1 MEKLENQQPVEIFD
15 IKRQMVEKLDEKSVE
30 DLQTKLLVPINA
42 GSPIPNIMNNNWITS
57 SNYDRIAI
65 SFSAYLRFPYF
76 LKQLENWVDQYWR
89 VIYEC
94 SKTRINSLN
103 AYLFIIKQAF
113 IKDWKYF
120 FYTSDGQILTANKSD
135 FDANGINAQSLEFY
149 WNQWDSGDVR
159 WKAWKSVYT
168 DWLKA
173 IAGGDWFIHF
183 HEIESWKNKL
193 DIPWDNIFQIETSSI
208 MISNWWSLQKY
219 KIANNWSYK
228 QLETFNIDYKWITQ
242 MVVDNNRN
250 FIFIVNETDEW
261 SVLHIILYDD
271 FVDKHEIN
279 EVYSI
284 KNVKEICWFW
294 RENWMICLMNDDSL
308 WYYRHTF
315 SKFRSKFFQ
324 TKEDWTPWGK
334 LIYPKEQE
342 VIVISDSG
350 KNKLLESLGN
360 WDISIEIDE
369 DEIIDEGSKLD
380 KDLENKIW
388 ELPIKIWEDTYTLR
402 QLFEDANDESSI
414 TKVSEILWRIKR
426 NPEISKVPWII
437 RNIEKEIN
445 DKKNKIVL
453 ASLYSELWEITT
465 EVSWVS
471 DLATLITIKEKLKS
485 IQKKRRNI
493 AAWVVEKD
501 KELKELLEIV
511 NQKIKD
517 YQEAHKEELEQEIED
532 NLVRIKEILD
542 DIDNAI
548 DVSSIIESEIYKTT
562 YDMIYNLEP
571 SLQSTYKK
579 KLNDL
584 ILARKKTI
592 GDIRKQEKE
601 QEQQIIERNKNEIL
615 ENIELIRDILE
626 DIDDIVAVEQYE
638 QNDAL
643 VQKVREQ
650 LSQIPSA
657 EAQKMELKMQNIFR
671 ERIFSLRFKGFE
683 TKWVIQN
690 LDSYGID
697 TALYYNEDGTESVER
712 KIEWKE
718 KPNWIISLVVKLVNW
733 ETHEYDKSLYLKDF
747 EKYWS
752 LAIWDKWIKFDMTE
766 EEFAKFSRSLSKWK
780 KVWKE
785 EIKWLLQKIMNETDV
800 DKKQQLQQQLKEKKA
815 YYKDA
820 RYAELL
826 INRLIKQ
833 QKLNPRSKVPPFDPD
848 YIVLDEEKEILKELS
863 ARLVDQKHNS
873 WIEILEWWPWL
884 WKTVMC
890 EFLAQVTNREI
901 IRVQC
906 SKMDPSDMFFS
917 PTLKKWETSREPAD
931 WIKLMQKPGTIILFD
946 EIDKLNDQCFER
958 LHSLFDRSRSVY
970 DPQLWKFKANPDC
983 LFLWTRNSYDRLS
996 NPIISRWRILQINYP
1011 GELNESYKISKYAD
1025 NPILKKLS
1033 YEEFVALYEKYII
1046 RQESVPTNAQEKNI
1060 YNLII
1065 NIKHLLDIFTE
1076 LRKQYDSDDPFI
1088 YELSYRDAR
1097 QIFVDYNWWVD
1108 FKKALENVLIPKA
1121 RAAVVDKDDKATQEE
1136 MVQRAID
1143 IEMG

>member
-1 MEKLENQQPVEIFD
+1 MSDLNTPGNWWEKIQQVEFESLYTGLREIDDVSQLQSKLTIEEGSVNAQIPLFKSFGFYTNAD
-15 IKRQMVEKLDEKSVE
+15 LDPLRNKSSKEKQNFKIMFPGFWTSGEYLDHKKIKWDLFKIKKCIGNNSV
-30 DLQTKLLVPINA
+30 
-42 GSPIPNIMNNNWITS
+42 
-57 SNYDRIAI
+57 
-65 SFSAYLRFPYF
+65 
-76 LKQLENWVDQYWR
+76 
-89 VIYEC
+89 
-94 SKTRINSLN
+94 
-103 AYLFIIKQAF
+103 YLFISDLWYVFSVQKEEFDTVWFMAESLKMIQEPQWQLSWVFNFSSNNWKVEYYLNWVLEWTLDGSCF
-113 IKDWKYF
+113 TCITWDISESFVYVWHKSYIYKSVFRKIKDNVTKKDMLIHD
-120 FYTSDGQILTANKSD
+120 DGEGIDLELWEIKKLALDPQQNLLFVVSENEEWISSLHILDHKKLFNSSEAVV
-135 FDANGINAQSLEFY
+135 Q
-149 WNQWDSGDVR
+149 
-159 WKAWKSVYT
+159 
-168 DWLKA
+168 
-173 IAGGDWFIHF
+173 
-183 HEIESWKNKL
+183 EIKT
-193 DIPWDNIFQIETSSI
+193 IEG
-208 MISNWWSLQKY
+208 
-219 KIANNWSYK
+219 
-228 QLETFNIDYKWITQ
+228 
-242 MVVDNNRN
+242 VVDIN
-250 FIFIVNETDEW
+250 
-261 SVLHIILYDD
+261 IL
-271 FVDKHEIN
+271 
-279 EVYSI
+279 S
-284 KNVKEICWFW
+284 
-294 RENWMICLMNDDSL
+294 
-308 WYYRHTF
+308 
-315 SKFRSKFFQ
+315 
-324 TKEDWTPWGK
+324 
-334 LIYPKEQE
+334 
-342 VIVISDSG
+342 
-350 KNKLLESLGN
+350 N
-360 WDISIEIDE
+360 WDIILSKSNETT
-369 DEIIDEGSKLD
+369 EIINTNLNTLQSIDWWSFEMKKIKVNKATNQTKKHVLDALWWFTLSLDSEGISNEWNEQDREIIKQLREKPVDTTWKTLIELFDEAETEEDIKLV
-380 KDLENKIW
+380 
-388 ELPIKIWEDTYTLR
+388 Y
-402 QLFEDANDESSI
+402 DALHQIEE
-414 TKVSEILWRIKR
+414 KF
-426 NPEISKVPWII
+426 PEIHDLLQTMK
-437 RNIEKEIN
+437 RQIN
-445 DKKNKIVL
+445 DKRNKIVL
-453 ASLYSELWEITT
+453 AFVFSELDDIASELW
-465 EVSWVS
+465 WVS

-592 GDIRKQEKE
+592 WDIRKQEKE
-601 QEQQIIERNKNEIL
+601 QEQQLIERNKNEIL

-657 EAQKMELKMQNIFR
+657 EAQKLELKMKNIIR
-671 ERIFSLRFKGFE
+671 ERIFSLRLNGFE

-697 TALYYNEDGTESVER
+697 TVLYYEEDWTEQVEW

-718 KPNWIISLVVKLVNW
+718 KPDWKISIVVKLMNG

-752 LAIWDKWIKFDMTE
+752 LAIWDKWIKFDMTD
-766 EEFAKFSRSLSKWK
+766 EEFAKFAKSLSKWK
-780 KVWKE
+780 EWVWEKE
-785 EIKWLLQKIMNETDV
+785 LKWLREKLVAETDA
-800 DKKQQLQQQLKEKKA
+800 DQKQKLKQQLKEKRE

-820 RYAELL
+820 RYAVLL
-826 INRLIKQ
+826 VNRLIKQ

-848 YIVLDEEKEILKELS
+848 YIVLDEEKDILKELS

-958 LHSLFDRSRSVY
+958 LHSLFDKSRSVY

-1025 NPILKKLS
+1025 NPILKKLP

-1046 RQESVPTNAQEKNI
+1046 RKESVPTNVQEKNI

-1065 NIKHLLDIFTE
+1065 NIKHLLGVFTE
-1076 LRKQYDSDDPFI
+1076 LRKQYDSVDAFK

-1097 QIFVDYNWWVD
+1097 QIFVDYNWWAD
-1108 FKKALENVLIPKA
+1108 FKKAVENVLIPKA
-1121 RAAVVDKDDKATQEE
+1121 RAAVVDKDEKAEQEE
-1136 MVQRAID
+1136 MVRRAIG
-1143 IEMG
+1143 EVMW